1 VKNANLQLVK
11 IRSSLKEV
19 SDWNVA
25 FEEVKHLLKQLGDI
39 SALEDCPSI
48 ILHICELIENIS
60 KPTLKGQEKQEL
72 AIKLLHDLYPSLV
85 DSKTTERLKKT
96 INFLV
101 DMKLVNRIPNTTIAV
116 KNVCGFLAKQL
127 K

>member
-1 VKNANLQLVK
+1 MSKSVKNANLQLVK

-60 KPTLKGQEKQEL
+60 KPTLKGQEKQE
-72 AIKLLHDLYPSLV
+72 H
-85 DSKTTERLKKT
+85 
-96 INFLV
+96 
-101 DMKLVNRIPNTTIAV
+101 
-116 KNVCGFLAKQL
+116 
-127 K
+127 